1 MRLRTKARAAS
12 AGTGRGRGR
21 SWRSHQSWMADLRM
35 MLGMTTSG
43 EEEEEDEEKGRS
55 RDRSG
60 GATPRSAQA
69 STHLRSKVH
78 PVAATTT
85 GSAMTDREMGHR
97 NSTGGS
103 TAAVVAEEEGEGD
116 VDSER
121 WEVSLQRPSSPPIS
135 LGFHATA
142 RPCRRTESAARISC
156 VTPTGCRDV
165 HALDAWARHETTRL
179 EGGEGVER
187 VAASPDLA
195 LAARL
200 HPKHA
205 DLLHGV
211 REVPEKGGLVG
222 GVELHK
228 GLRPRVRHQRLVRRQ
243 QPQPPQ
249 QVLVVQV
256 VELARRHHVVE
267 GGDGRVR
274 GVVGTRLLQ
283 RLREL
288 RVHRRVVGV
297 PVAAVVAVDARRELV
312 AVREADGVGAGE
324 GHQLLCGEALPSEEG
339 DELVHG
345 HVGAGELA
353 LDGGGGGV
361 EGVLAAEAD
370 VVERPAQHD
379 EELAGGEGED
389 VGAGDHAGA
398 LKLEGCLGA
407 DDDVAAILV
416 TRARLAMLTRFV
428 FLLLLLFLFFF
439 PSFFCLQCCIRM
451 G

>member
-1 MRLRTKARAAS
+1 MEITCMSPCLNYDDD
-12 AGTGRGRGR
+12 GR
-21 SWRSHQSWMADLRM
+21 HN
-35 MLGMTTSG
+35 
-43 EEEEEDEEKGRS
+43 
-55 RDRSG
+55 
-60 GATPRSAQA
+60 PRS
-69 STHLRSKVH
+69 
-78 PVAATTT
+78 
-85 GSAMTDREMGHR
+85 
-97 NSTGGS
+97 
-103 TAAVVAEEEGEGD
+103 
-116 VDSER
+116 
-121 WEVSLQRPSSPPIS
+121 SLD
-135 LGFHATA
+135 
-142 RPCRRTESAARISC
+142 ESFRC
-156 VTPTGCRDV
+156 
-165 HALDAWARHETTRL
+165 L
-179 EGGEGVER
+179 GGEVVER

-205 DLLHGV
+205 ELLHGV
-211 REVPEKGGLVG
+211 REVREKSGLVG
-222 GVELHK
+222 GVELHE
-228 GLRPRVRHQRLVRRQ
+228 GLRLRVRRQRLVRRQ

-297 PVAAVVAVDARRELV
+297 LVAAVVAVDARRELV

-379 EELAGGEGED
+379 DELAGGEGED

-407 DDDVAAILV
+407 DDDVEAVPGERDVVVGVALRAVEGVGRHEHGGVAAAGEAVVEEEAEGAGGCDGGGDLLG
-416 TRARLAMLTRFV
+416 RHHLRHDLLRLGARLLVVGGGELGGGRGREEEDGNQSRDPCHQGTSLHV
-428 FLLLLLFLFFF
+428 YLPSSPPLLILFLLLFL
-439 PSFFCLQCCIRM
+439 SSMLYLNGMIR
-451 G
+451 